1 VCSGGASVIRRDG
14 VERLH
19 RESGPRV
26 PSSAGNSPGVSNFAA
41 RRGAARRASGFAG
54 LIFSRGVRGV
64 RQRRRIANQARRISI
79 GDEEAVKK
87 LTVRNFRK
95 KGKIRLRDEAAL
107 PPLPPALCGYS
118 SHDLCF
124 EIVRGRQ
131 RTAACS
137 GAISIDAVS
146 RARSNPLRYLL
157 ISFDTHAAIIPGVGA
172 AAFSSVIPVLLHGYL
187 GISERRRSTVARF
200 ISFSLVGSFANQ
212 RIDSIDC

>member
-107 PPLPPALCGYS
+107 PPPPPCPLRILVARSVFRDRSRPTANCRVQRSDKYR
-118 SHDLCF
+118 
-124 EIVRGRQ
+124 RG
-131 RTAACS
+131 
-137 GAISIDAVS
+137 VS
-146 RARSNPLRYLL
+146 RQIESVTLL
-157 ISFDTHAAIIPGVGA
+157 
-172 AAFSSVIPVLLHGYL
+172 
-187 GISERRRSTVARF
+187 
-200 ISFSLVGSFANQ
+200 AN
-212 RIDSIDC
+212 

>member
-1 VCSGGASVIRRDG
+1 
-14 VERLH
+14 
-19 RESGPRV
+19 V

-107 PPLPPALCGYS
+107 PPPSPLPSA
-118 SHDLCF
+118 DT
-124 EIVRGRQ
+124 R
-131 RTAACS
+131 RTIC
-137 GAISIDAVS
+137 VS
-146 RARSNPLRYLL
+146 R
-157 ISFDTHAAIIPGVGA
+157 
-172 AAFSSVIPVLLHGYL
+172 
-187 GISERRRSTVARF
+187 
-200 ISFSLVGSFANQ
+200 SFAA
-212 RIDSIDC
+212 DSELPRAAER